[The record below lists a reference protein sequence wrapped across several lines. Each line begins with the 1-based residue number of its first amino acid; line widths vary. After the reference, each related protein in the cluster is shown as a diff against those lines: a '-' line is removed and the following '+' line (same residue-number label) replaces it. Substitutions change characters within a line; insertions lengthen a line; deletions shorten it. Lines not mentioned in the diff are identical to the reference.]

1 MRSHHETPGF
11 PTATPAVAG
20 AAEGRGEPTLPGDDD
35 GFLGR
40 FPEAVAADALADG
53 SPGRQGG
60 LVFHIMLYVALAVG
74 AVTGL
79 ALIAAWVL
87 QAVLAGSYIRAG
99 GDYLGTGIEATAA
112 RELLSVPVGGFVAV
126 LLLCLVGMCVGAWG
140 IQRGRARAAAQPG
153 R

>member
-1 MRSHHETPGF
+1 MHSHHETPGF

-20 AAEGRGEPTLPGDDD
+20 AAEEMGESALPGADD

-53 SPGRQGG
+53 QPVRRDG
-60 LVFHIMLYVALAVG
+60 LAFRVMLYAALAVG

-79 ALIAAWVL
+79 SLIAAWIL

-99 GDYLGTGIEATAA
+99 GDYFSAGIEATAA
-112 RELLSVPVGGFVAV
+112 RELLSVPVGGFVVV

-140 IQRGRARAAAQPG
+140 IQRGKARTAA
-153 R
+153 